1 MEHTITF
8 GGQHYVT
15 AISSRLDNRTLTLK
29 HGDSFAVFD
38 RFGDIQSLGQGEQG
52 LYHEDMRHLSHM
64 ELRLDDGSR
73 PVFLNSTIKEDNS
86 LLTVDLTT
94 PDIYHNDKLVIP
106 QDTVHMF
113 RAKLLWNDVCY
124 EHMRI
129 VNYGSTAITFGF
141 AFEFAADFAD
151 IFEVRGLKREQ
162 KGDFSEPA
170 TNENE
175 IIYNYMGL
183 DNVNRQTRIQCHDA
197 HADITAKNL
206 RFSVTL
212 EPKESKDFY
221 LTISCS
227 SHAKPPKLLNYNQA
241 INETEKQI
249 SERRNNDCNILT
261 SNEQFNDWL
270 NRSEADLY
278 LLISDTEHGPYPY
291 AGIPWFS
298 TPFGRDGIISA
309 LQYLWVNPEIAR
321 GVLTYLAATQAT
333 KLDPERDAEPG
344 KILHETR
351 KGELANIKVVPFAEY
366 YGTVD
371 ATPLYIVLAGAYFK
385 RTGDRKFLQTI
396 WPNIEAALNWIDEYG
411 DKDRD
416 GFVEYN
422 SQTSTGLKQQGWKDS
437 DDSIFHRDGQLAE
450 GNIALCEVQGYVYQA
465 WKYAAEL
472 TRIFGDDKKASILL
486 EKADR
491 LKTQFNK
498 MFWCD
503 DIGTYAIALDGDK
516 KPCIVRSSNAGHTL
530 FSGIATAKNAKKLA
544 ATLLSSDSFSG
555 WGIRTIAETE
565 SNYNPMSYH
574 NGAVWPHDNA
584 LIMLGLSRYGL
595 QTETNEIITGLF
607 DASLFFKLHRMPEL
621 FCGFLKRPES
631 GPTLYPV
638 ACMPQ
643 AWASTVSFAA
653 LQACLGIEITAT
665 PKATINFSKPQLPPF
680 LNRVRLNRLR
690 VGEATV
696 DLLIR
701 RYEQDVGI
709 IVLRREGNVE
719 INVAK

>member
-8 GGQHYVT
+8 GGQHYVA

-129 VNYGSTAITFGF
+129 VNYGSSEITFGF

-170 TNENE
+170 TNEDE

-183 DNVNRQTRIQCHDA
+183 DHVSRQTRIQCHDA
-197 HADITAKNL
+197 RADITAKNL

-227 SHAKPPKLLNYNQA
+227 SHAKQPKLLNYNQA

-249 SERRNNDCNILT
+249 SARRNNDCNILT

-309 LQYLWVNPEIAR
+309 LQCLWVNPEIAR

-333 KLDPERDAEPG
+333 ELDPERDAEPG
-344 KILHETR
+344 KILHERR

-385 RTGDRKFLQTI
+385 RTGDREFLQTI

-437 DDSIFHRDGQLAE
+437 DDSIFHANGQLAE
-450 GNIALCEVQGYVYQA
+450 GDIALCEVQGYVYQA

-472 TRIFGDDKKASILL
+472 TLIFGDDKKSSVFS

-503 DIGTYAIALDGDK
+503 DIGTYALALDGDK
-516 KPCIVRSSNAGHTL
+516 NPCIVRSSNAGHTL
-530 FSGIATAKNAKKLA
+530 FSGIATTGNAKKLA

-565 SNYNPMSYH
+565 SNYNPLSYH

-607 DASLFFKLHRMPEL
+607 DASLFFNLHRMPEL

-643 AWASTVSFAA
+643 AWASTVAFAA

>member
-1 MEHTITF
+1 MKHTITF

-15 AISSRLDNRTLTLK
+15 AVSSRLDNRTLTLK

-64 ELRLDDGSR
+64 ELRLDDGRR

-106 QDTVHMF
+106 HDTIHLF
-113 RAKLLWNDVCY
+113 RAKLLWHDVCY
-124 EHMRI
+124 EHIRI
-129 VNYGSTAITFGF
+129 VNYGSTAITIGF
-141 AFEFAADFAD
+141 VFEFAADFAD
-151 IFEVRGLKREQ
+151 IFEVRGLKIEQ
-162 KGDFSEPA
+162 KGDYSEPA
-170 TNENE
+170 TTENV
-175 IIYNYMGL
+175 IVYNYKGL
-183 DNVNRQTRIQCHDA
+183 DHVSRQTRIEFHDTPA
-197 HADITAKNL
+197 EITSKHL

-212 EPKESKDFY
+212 NPKESKSYY

-227 SHAKPPKLLNYNQA
+227 SNNKQPHLLNYKQA
-241 INETEKQI
+241 INETEKQL
-249 SERRNNDCNILT
+249 SECRNNDCNILT

-270 NRSEADLY
+270 NRSQADLY
-278 LLISDTEHGPYPY
+278 LLISQTEHGPYPY

-309 LQYLWVNPEIAR
+309 LQYLWVNPDIAR

-333 KLDPERDAEPG
+333 ELDPEIDAEPG

-351 KGELANIKVVPFAEY
+351 KGELASIKAVPFARY

-385 RTGDRKFLQTI
+385 RTGDRELLQTI

-411 DKDRD
+411 DKDQD
-416 GFVEYN
+416 GFVEYS
-422 SQTSTGLKQQGWKDS
+422 SQTSAGLKQQGWKDS
-437 DDSIFHRDGQLAE
+437 DDSIFHRNGQLAE

-472 TRIFGDDKKASILL
+472 TRIFGDDKKSSVLL
-486 EKADR
+486 EKAAR
-491 LKTQFNK
+491 LKTQFNQV
-498 MFWCD
+498 FWCD
-503 DIGTYAIALDGDK
+503 DIGTYALALDGDK
-516 KPCIVRSSNAGHTL
+516 KPCKVRSSNAGHTL
-530 FSGIATAKNAKKLA
+530 YSGIATTDKAKQLA
-544 ATLLSSDSFSG
+544 ATLLSNDSFSG
-555 WGIRTIAETE
+555 WGIRTISKME

-595 QTETNEIITGLF
+595 QTETNQVITGLF

-643 AWASTVSFAA
+643 AWASTVAFAS
-653 LQACLGIEITAT
+653 LQACLGIDITAT
-665 PKATINFSKPQLPPF
+665 PIAKINFSKPQLPRF
-680 LNRVRLNRLR
+680 LNRVQLNNLR

-696 DLLIR
+696 DLLIQ

-709 IVLRREGNVE
+709 IVLRREGKVE